1 MAEVVKYKIDM
12 HTHTIS
18 SGHAYSTISEN
29 ARYAYSRGI
38 EYLGMTDHAPNMPGS
53 CGALH
58 FLNLKVIP
66 DYIEGVRVLKG
77 IELNIMD
84 VEGNT
89 DKSIRKS
96 ILKRLD
102 IAIASLHIPC
112 IKPSNIE
119 ENTMA
124 LVNAIKKDYVN
135 IIGHIGDPRYEF
147 DIKKVVSAS
156 RDYSTLLEVNNSS
169 FDPHNGR
176 AGGEE
181 MVIEVLKECKKQAV
195 PIILGSDAHY
205 YSYVGHFERCEK
217 VLEKAEFPEELVIN
231 RSTKEFDEF
240 LKIKRNI
247 FEKS

>member
-169 FDPHNGR
+169 LRPEGFRVNTHEN
-176 AGGEE
+176 
-181 MVIEVLKECKKQAV
+181 CKKMLEACKKEGTMIV
-195 PIILGSDAHY
+195 WGSDAH
-205 YSYVGHFERCEK
+205 VD
-217 VLEKAEFPEELVIN
+217 VDIAEYPEAEELCRETGFPEELIAN
-231 RSTKEFDEF
+231 TSYEKLRSL
-240 LKIKRNI
+240 LKHGK
-247 FEKS
+247 KV